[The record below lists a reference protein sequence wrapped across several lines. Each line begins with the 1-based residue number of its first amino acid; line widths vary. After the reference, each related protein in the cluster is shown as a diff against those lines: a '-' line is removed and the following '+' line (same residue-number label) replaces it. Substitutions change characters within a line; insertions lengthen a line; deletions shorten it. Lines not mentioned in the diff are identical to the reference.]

1 MDLPANLSYHLTMS
15 HIRPSGTALVL
26 IVALSGCGASLGH
39 SSVPGDRETGLAVYY
54 SDSLNGKPTASGA
67 PYDKDA
73 LTAAHRHLPL
83 GTMVEVTNLSNRR
96 SVVVEINDRGPFGDS
111 RRIIDL
117 SRAAAERIDMISAG
131 VVEVRLEVLEMPRK
145 K

>member
-1 MDLPANLSYHLTMS
+1 MS
-15 HIRPSGTALVL
+15 HMKTPLAAIIVL
-26 IVALSGCGASLGH
+26 LAIAGCGASLGT
-39 SSVPGDRETGLAVYY
+39 SSAPGDRDTGLAAFY
-54 SDSLNGKPTASGA
+54 SDKLHGRTTASGA

-73 LTAAHRHLPL
+73 LTAAHRSLPF